1 MGLFLAG
8 IAITVLRWWRL
19 LVLAGCGTRFGTV
32 FRLTYLGLFFN
43 LVIPGLTGGDLVKV
57 VLAVREHPERRP
69 DAFTSAVVDRALG
82 LTGLLLLTS
91 VFVLLGGEPL
101 APFRAPLLTLTATAL
116 AGLVLLVHPAPR
128 RLVRL
133 DRWIKKLPH
142 GERLES
148 IDRAARL
155 YGSHPVELATALL
168 LSMANSTCNSAGI
181 FLFALSM
188 GSPLGFGDTLA
199 AASVASLASALPLS
213 PGGLGVEEAAYALL
227 FATLGATASVGLA
240 VGLTKRA
247 CFTLIGLAGGLFLL
261 APGGR
266 SSTRAAR
273 ALEQA

>member
-1 MGLFLAG
+1 
-8 IAITVLRWWRL
+8 
-19 LVLAGCGTRFGTV
+19 
-32 FRLTYLGLFFN
+32 
-43 LVIPGLTGGDLVKV
+43 
-57 VLAVREHPERRP
+57 
-69 DAFTSAVVDRALG
+69 
-82 LTGLLLLTS
+82 
-91 VFVLLGGEPL
+91 
-101 APFRAPLLTLTATAL
+101 
-116 AGLVLLVHPAPR
+116 
-128 RLVRL
+128 
-133 DRWIKKLPH
+133 
-142 GERLES
+142 
-148 IDRAARL
+148 
-155 YGSHPVELATALL
+155 
-168 LSMANSTCNSAGI
+168 
-181 FLFALSM
+181 M